1 MIEVTEAMLALL
13 RSGERGALATVIR
26 TRGSAPQQVGA
37 RMLLRLDGTQV
48 GTVGGG
54 AIELSVR
61 EALER
66 CLKDGRSR
74 VLERDLGRDHGMC
87 CGGGMEVLVE
97 AIEGEPRL
105 IICGAGHVAKPTAA
119 IASEAGFA
127 VTIVDDREELLTE
140 ERFPACELLRMEP
153 VEAAEHLTPTDAD
166 WVLIVTHD
174 HHIDEEAL
182 AAFGARPHRYVGM
195 IGSKRKVF
203 RILQRLQAK
212 GRLPPLAKVYAPVG
226 LDLGAVAPAEIGV
239 SVVAELIALRRG
251 RTASHMR
258 AVDDPRVRRVLDG
271 ELSAEAA
278 ARTPEPVG

>member
-1 MIEVTEAMLALL
+1 MLEVTEAMLALL
-13 RSGERGALATVIR
+13 RSGGRGALATVIR
-26 TRGSAPQQVGA
+26 TRGSAPQRVGA
-37 RMLLRLDGTQV
+37 RMLLRPDGSQV

-54 AIELSVR
+54 AIEQFVL
-61 EALER
+61 EALAR
-66 CLKDGRSR
+66 CLRDGRSR

-105 IICGAGHVAKPTAA
+105 IICGAGHVAMPTAA
-119 IASEAGFA
+119 IARQAGFA
-127 VTIVDDREELLTE
+127 VTVVDDREELLTE
-140 ERFPACELLRMEP
+140 ERFGGCALLRMEP
-153 VEAAEHLTPTDAD
+153 AEAAEALEPTDAD

-174 HHIDEEAL
+174 HHVDEEAL

-212 GRLPPLAKVYAPVG
+212 DRLPPLDGVYAPVG
-226 LDLGAVAPAEIGV
+226 LDLGAVSPAEIGV

-251 RTASHMR
+251 RAATHMR
-258 AVDDPRVRRVLDG
+258 AVDDPRVRRVLEG

-278 ARTPEPVG
+278 AADATR

>member
-1 MIEVTEAMLALL
+1 MLEVTEAMLALL
-13 RSGERGALATVIR
+13 RSGGRGALATVVR
-26 TRGSAPQQVGA
+26 TRGSAPQRVGA
-37 RMLLRLDGTQV
+37 RMLLLPDGSQV

-54 AIELSVR
+54 AIEQFVL
-61 EALER
+61 EALAR
-66 CLKDGRSR
+66 CLRDGRSR

-105 IICGAGHVAKPTAA
+105 IICGAGHVAMPTAA
-119 IASEAGFA
+119 IARQAGFA
-127 VTIVDDREELLTE
+127 VTVVDDREELLTE
-140 ERFPACELLRMEP
+140 ERFGGCALLRMEP
-153 VEAAEHLTPTDAD
+153 AEAAESLEPTDAD

-174 HHIDEEAL
+174 HHVDEEAL

-212 GRLPPLAKVYAPVG
+212 DRLPPLDAVYAPVG
-226 LDLGAVAPAEIGV
+226 LDLGAVSPAEIGV

-251 RTASHMR
+251 RAATHMR
-258 AVDDPRVRRVLDG
+258 AVDDPRVRKVLEG

-278 ARTPEPVG
+278 AADATR

>member
-1 MIEVTEAMLALL
+1 MIEVTEAMLTLL
-13 RSGERGALATVIR
+13 RTGGRGALATVIR

-37 RMLLRLDGTQV
+37 RMLLLPDGRQV

-54 AIELSVR
+54 AIELYVR

-66 CLKDGRSR
+66 CLKDGRPR

-119 IASEAGFA
+119 IANEAGFA
-127 VTIVDDREELLTE
+127 VTVVDDRAELLTE
-140 ERFPACELLRMEP
+140 ERFPHCELLRMEP
-153 VEAAEHLTPTDAD
+153 AEAAEHLAPTDAD

-174 HHIDEEAL
+174 HHVDEEAL

-212 GRLPPLAKVYAPVG
+212 DRLPPLDAVYAPVG
-226 LDLGAVAPAEIGV
+226 LDLGAVSPAEIGV

-251 RTASHMR
+251 RPASHMR

-271 ELSAEAA
+271 ELTAEAA
-278 ARTPEPVG
+278 ARSADPAS